1 MMERTNSRF
10 CCAYLLSAET
20 LCCHST
26 LALTGRFLKVTSLTH
41 CSQTPTSWAPR
52 DSLSSQFNMEKMH
65 RAVFNLHIWV
75 TYGLFGFF
83 HWAITH
89 VFWYLSEN
97 VTTMQQ
103 CCGVQ
108 EEKGCVVCVGGKK

>member
-83 HWAITH
+83 TGITH